1 MESLEDRK
9 SLRPLSPS
17 DHRAYQIFAVGEP
30 CKPNA
35 EHVEINEGKREVR
48 NGFVNLLHH
57 KWWAPLAGTR
67 GGRSTFAMKPAN
79 GPVSSYAARFAI
91 PVIAFPPINDQEHND
106 PADRVRGSTS
116 TRTGSAR

>member
-57 KWWAPLAGTR
+57 KWWAPLARDAWRTFDLRDEAGQRTR
-67 GGRSTFAMKPAN
+67 FLVCSQVCHSRNSL
-79 GPVSSYAARFAI
+79 
-91 PVIAFPPINDQEHND
+91 PPDQ
-106 PADRVRGSTS
+106 
-116 TRTGSAR
+116 